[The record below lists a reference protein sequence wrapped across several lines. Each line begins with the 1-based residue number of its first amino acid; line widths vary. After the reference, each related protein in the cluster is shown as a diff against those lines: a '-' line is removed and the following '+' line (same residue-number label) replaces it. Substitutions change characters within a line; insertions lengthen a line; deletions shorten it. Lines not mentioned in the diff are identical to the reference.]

1 MKNIFR
7 IICLFLGSA
16 LLILACGCKADYH
29 DAYIYFEL
37 PEKPLTVD
45 PQTAS
50 SESELLVVRNTFEGL
65 LRKNE
70 SGAIICGAAASYNV
84 DGLNYTF
91 KLRENAVWSNG
102 TPVTAND
109 FVFALRRAVE
119 PATASPFVSSLFS
132 ISGAEGVYSGKLPS
146 EQLGVTA
153 VDDYTLN
160 ILLCREDP
168 DFENTL
174 TTSAAMPCNEEFFN
188 KSVGKYGLDVENT
201 ISNGSYVLKKWNKED
216 FGIRLYRNE
225 EYNGTSKALN
235 GAVFLSCN
243 DEETPMELL
252 AKNSVDMAF
261 ISSAEEENAKG
272 MGLTTKAFENTCWFL
287 TFSADVPQNVRLA
300 FEKLVGAEVY
310 GKSLK
315 NGYRAADSV
324 FPSAFAQKGAAPSGG
339 IVQYDLEGG
348 KSLFSSALNKMP
360 DRKFP
365 SDIKLYYYDD
375 GNVKSVVTDIVG
387 HWQNNL
393 GAYVNI
399 EAVSSPDLLISQL
412 TEQTYSMAFFPVTSK
427 NGALE
432 EYLKNFGIQYNGE
445 TMEDIQQR
453 VLKGNNM
460 TPVIF
465 SNTTL
470 AYSDALNSVYIFS
483 QNGYIDFAYIIKHD

>member
-1 MKNIFR
+1 M
-7 IICLFLGSA
+7 
-16 LLILACGCKADYH
+16 LILACGCKADYH

-37 PEKPLTVD
+37 PEKPVTVD

-70 SGAIICGAAASYNV
+70 SGAIICGAAASYNA

-91 KLRENAVWSNG
+91 KLRQDAVWSNG
-102 TPVTAND
+102 TPVTAGD

-119 PATASPFVSSLFS
+119 PATASPFVSELFS
-132 ISGAEGVYSGKLPS
+132 ISGAQDIYNGKLPS

-153 VDDYTLN
+153 VDDYTLK
-160 ILLCREDP
+160 ISLCREDSG
-168 DFENTL
+168 FENTL
-174 TTSAAMPCNEEFFN
+174 TTSVAMPCNEEFFN

-225 EYNGTSKALN
+225 QYNGTAKALN

-243 DEETPMELL
+243 DEKTPMQLL
-252 AKNSVDMAF
+252 SKNSVDMAF
-261 ISSAEEENAKG
+261 ISSADEATAKET
-272 MGLTTKAFENTCWFL
+272 GLTTKSFENTCWFL

-300 FEKLVGAEVY
+300 FEKLMGAEVY

-324 FPSAFAQKGAAPSGG
+324 FPSAFAQSGTAPVGG
-339 IVQYDLEGG
+339 IVGYDLEGG
-348 KSLFSSALNKMP
+348 KNLFSNALNKMP
-360 DRKFP
+360 DKKFP

-375 GNVKSVVTDIVG
+375 GNIKSVVTAIVG

-399 EAVSSPDLLISQL
+399 ESVSSPDLLISQL

-427 NGALE
+427 NGVLA
-432 EYLKNFGIQYNGE
+432 EYLKNFGVAYNGE
-445 TMEDIQQR
+445 SQEEIQQR
-453 VLKGNNM
+453 LLKGNNII
-460 TPVIF
+460 PVVF

-470 AYSDALNSVYIFS
+470 AYSGTLGSVYIS
-483 QNGYIDFAYIIKHD
+483 GENGYIDFAYIIKHE